1 VAVVAGNGRTVWQAG
16 RDVTL
21 CQFPAATCS
30 PVPIPAGSVGLA
42 PSWTANGDLVFAD
55 ASASGPFGPTG
66 GAFWTPG
73 WMAQWNAT
81 NRLLADVPGTP
92 PTAVAPAPAGS
103 LLATPAAHGPSM
115 LVVADDQLWLVNPD
129 GTGTPTVRVAG
140 PLYSTAG
147 PSGYYGEVDWAGT
160 FAWSAAAPST
170 RTTAS
175 TILLEEGFGS
185 PAAEM
190 P

>member
-1 VAVVAGNGRTVWQAG
+1 
-16 RDVTL
+16 
-21 CQFPAATCS
+21 
-30 PVPIPAGSVGLA
+30 
-42 PSWTANGDLVFAD
+42 
-55 ASASGPFGPTG
+55 
-66 GAFWTPG
+66 
-73 WMAQWNAT
+73 
-81 NRLLADVPGTP
+81 
-92 PTAVAPAPAGS
+92 
-103 LLATPAAHGPSM
+103 M